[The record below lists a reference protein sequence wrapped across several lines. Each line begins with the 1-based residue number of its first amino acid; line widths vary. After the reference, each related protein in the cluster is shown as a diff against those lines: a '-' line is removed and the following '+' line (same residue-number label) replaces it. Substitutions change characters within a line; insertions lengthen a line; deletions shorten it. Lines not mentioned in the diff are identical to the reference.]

1 MLNSKLQERLKMRE
15 LTKEDVSQFNDLLR
29 YAFQVTRRELMD
41 VGWEEDEI
49 RRSKYPVLEKAT
61 VFGWFDDQKLASQI
75 AIYPMKVNI
84 HGEIYK
90 MGGITGV
97 ATYPEYAN
105 FGLMHALMK
114 KSLEE
119 MREEG
124 QTVSFL
130 YPYSI
135 PYYRKKGWE
144 IISDKMEFSI
154 KDTQLP
160 KFVEVSGMVDRVDLE
175 SEDIKLIHDKFAYM
189 RHGALVRKK
198 LEWEEYFR
206 WDLEDLTA
214 AVYYNEKEQP
224 TGYLYYWIENEIFHI
239 KEMVYLN
246 QEARHGLWNY
256 ISAHFSMVNQ
266 VKGDNYTNEPLAYLL
281 EDSEI
286 TEKIEPYFM
295 ARIVD
300 VEKFLE
306 KYPFVNTS
314 TNSKLTFNITDPML
328 NWNNGIFAITW
339 DEDGNNI
346 ISREEISEPIDI
358 SIQTLVTMLLGYKRP
373 KYLNRVEKINAP
385 SNVIK
390 FLEKVIPLEQPYFSD
405 YF

>member
-15 LTKEDVSQFNDLLR
+15 LTKQDVSQFNDLLR
-29 YAFQVTRRELMD
+29 YAFQVTRKELMD

-61 VFGWFDDQKLASQI
+61 VFGWFDDKKLASQI

-84 HGEIYK
+84 HGEIFD
-90 MGGITGV
+90 MGGVTGV

-114 KSLEE
+114 KALEE
-119 MREEG
+119 MKEEG
-124 QTVSFL
+124 QTISFL

-144 IISDKMEFSI
+144 IISDKMEFTI

-160 KFVEVSGMVDRVDLE
+160 KFVDVPGMVDRVDLE
-175 SEDIKLIHDKFAYM
+175 SKDIKLVHDQFAST
-189 RHGALVRKK
+189 RHGVLIRRS

-206 WDLEDLTA
+206 WEVEDLTA
-214 AVYYNEKEQP
+214 AVYYNQNHDP
-224 TGYLYYWIENEIFHI
+224 IGYLYYWIENEIFHI

-246 QEARHGLWNY
+246 QEGRHGLWNY
-256 ISAHFSMVNQ
+256 ISAHFSMVNE
-266 VKGDNYTNEPLAYLL
+266 VRGANYTNEPLAFLL

-300 VEKFLE
+300 LEKFLE
-306 KYPFVNTS
+306 KYPFVNTLS
-314 TNSKLTFNITDPML
+314 TNKLTFNVVDPML
-328 NWNNGIFAITW
+328 DWNNGIFSVTW
-339 DEDGNNI
+339 DEEGNNI
-346 ISREEISEPIDI
+346 VSREEISEPIDI
-358 SIQTLVTMLLGYKRP
+358 SIQTLVTMLMGYKRP
-373 KYLNRVEKINAP
+373 KYLNRVEKINVP
-385 SNVIK
+385 KNTIK
-390 FLEKVIPLEQPYFSD
+390 LLERVIPLEQAYFSD

>member
-15 LTKEDVSQFNDLLR
+15 LTRQDVSQFNDLLR
-29 YAFQVTRRELMD
+29 YAFQVTRKELMD

-61 VFGWFDDQKLASQI
+61 VFGWFDEQKLASQI

-84 HGEIYK
+84 HGEIFD

-114 KSLEE
+114 KALEE
-119 MREEG
+119 MKEEG
-124 QTVSFL
+124 QIISFL

-144 IISDKMEFSI
+144 IISDKMEFTI

-160 KFVEVSGMVDRVDLE
+160 KFVDVPGMVDRVDIE
-175 SEDIKLIHDKFAYM
+175 SKDIKLIHDKFAYS
-189 RHGALVRKK
+189 RHGVLIRRS

-206 WDLEDLTA
+206 WEVEDLTA
-214 AVYYNEKEQP
+214 AVYYSDKEEP
-224 TGYLYYWIENEIFHI
+224 IGYLYYWIENEIFHI

-256 ISAHFSMVNQ
+256 ISAHFSMVNE
-266 VKGDNYTNEPLAYLL
+266 VRGANYTNEPLAYLL

-286 TEKIEPYFM
+286 TEKIAPYYM

-306 KYPFVNTS
+306 KYPFINTS
-314 TNSKLTFNITDPML
+314 TNSRLTFNVKDSML
-328 NWNNGIFAITW
+328 DWNNGIFAITW

-390 FLEKVIPLEQPYFSD
+390 FLEKVIPLEQAYFSD

>member
-15 LTKEDVSQFNDLLR
+15 LTKQDVSQFNDLLR
-29 YAFQVTRRELMD
+29 YAFQVTRKELMD

-61 VFGWFDDQKLASQI
+61 VFGWFDDKKLASQI

-84 HGEIYK
+84 HGEIFD
-90 MGGITGV
+90 MGGVTGV

-114 KSLEE
+114 KALEE
-119 MREEG
+119 MKEEG
-124 QTVSFL
+124 QTISFL

-144 IISDKMEFSI
+144 IISDKMEFTI

-160 KFVEVSGMVDRVDLE
+160 KFVDVPGMVDRVDIE
-175 SEDIKLIHDKFAYM
+175 SQDIRLIHDKFAYS
-189 RHGALVRKK
+189 RHGVLIRRS

-206 WDLEDLTA
+206 WEVEDLTA
-214 AVYYNEKEQP
+214 AVYYNAKDEP
-224 TGYLYYWIENEIFHI
+224 IGYLYYWIENEVFHI

-256 ISAHFSMVNQ
+256 ISAHFSMINE

-314 TNSKLTFNITDPML
+314 SNNKLTFNITDPML
-328 NWNNGIFAITW
+328 DWNNGIFSITW

-346 ISREEISEPIDI
+346 VSREENSELIDI
-358 SIQTLVTMLLGYKRP
+358 SIQTLVTMLMGYKRP
-373 KYLNRVEKINAP
+373 KYLNRMEKINVSKNA
-385 SNVIK
+385 IK
-390 FLEKVIPLEQPYFSD
+390 LLEKVIPLEQAYFSD

>member
-1 MLNSKLQERLKMRE
+1 MINKKLQERLKMRE
-15 LTKEDVSQFNDLLR
+15 LTREDVSQFNDLLR
-29 YAFQVTRRELMD
+29 YAFQVTRKELMD

-49 RRSKYPVLEKAT
+49 KRSKCPVLEKAT
-61 VFGWFDDQKLASQI
+61 VFGWFDDKKLASQI

-84 HGEIYK
+84 HGEIFD
-90 MGGITGV
+90 MGGVTGV

-105 FGLMHALMK
+105 LGLMHALMK
-114 KSLEE
+114 KALEE

-144 IISDKMEFSI
+144 IISDKMQFTI

-160 KFVEVSGMVDRVDLE
+160 KFVDVPGMVDRVDIE
-175 SEDIKLIHDKFAYM
+175 SKDIKEIHDEFAHM
-189 RHGALVRKK
+189 RHGVLIRRS

-206 WDLEDLTA
+206 WEVEDLTA
-214 AVYYNEKEQP
+214 AVYYNAAHKP
-224 TGYLYYWIENEIFHI
+224 IGYLYYWIENEIFHI
-239 KEMVYLN
+239 KEIVYLN

-256 ISAHFSMVNQ
+256 ISAHFSMINE
-266 VKGDNYTNEPLAYLL
+266 VKGDNYTNEPMAFLL

-300 VEKFLE
+300 LEKFLE

-314 TNSKLTFNITDPML
+314 VGNRLTFNVTDPML
-328 NWNNGIFAITW
+328 EWNNGIFSVTW
-339 DEDGNNI
+339 DEEGNNI
-346 ISREEISEPIDI
+346 VSKEEISEPISL
-358 SIQTLVTMLLGYKRP
+358 SIQTLVTMLMGYRRP
-373 KYLNRVEKINAP
+373 RYLKRVERIDAMN
-385 SNVIK
+385 SSIK
-390 FLEKVIPLEQPYFSD
+390 LLEKVIPLEQAYFSD

>member
-1 MLNSKLQERLKMRE
+1 MRNNKLQERLKMRE
-15 LTKEDVSQFNDLLR
+15 LNQNDVAQFNDLLR
-29 YAFQVTRRELMD
+29 YAFQVTRKELMN

-49 RRSKYPVLEKAT
+49 RRSKRPILDKAE
-61 VFGWFDDQKLASQI
+61 VIGWFDKKKLASQI

-90 MGGITGV
+90 MGGVTGV

-105 FGLMHALMK
+105 YGLMHALMK
-114 KSLEE
+114 KALQI
-119 MREEG
+119 MKEEG
-124 QTVSFL
+124 QTISFL

-144 IISDKMEFSI
+144 IISDKMSFTI

-160 KFVEVSGMVDRVDLE
+160 KFVDVPGMLDRVDTE
-175 SEDIKLIHDKFAYM
+175 SEDIKKIHDIFSHE
-189 RHGALVRKK
+189 RHGVLIRKE

-206 WDLEDLTA
+206 WEPEDLIA
-214 AVYYNEKEQP
+214 AVYYNENHEP
-224 TGYLYYWIENEIFHI
+224 EGYMYYRIEDDILYI

-256 ISAHFSMVNQ
+256 ISAHFSMINEVR
-266 VKGDNYTNEPLAYLL
+266 GDNYTSEPLAFLL

-286 TEKIEPYFM
+286 SEKIEPYFM

-300 VEKFLE
+300 LKKFLR
-306 KYPFVNTS
+306 KYPFLIKSSSN
-314 TNSKLTFNITDPML
+314 KLTFNVFDPLMEC
-328 NWNNGIFAITW
+328 NNGIFSVTW
-339 DEDGNNI
+339 DENEKI
-346 ISREEISEPIDI
+346 KISKEKISTPIDI
-358 SIQTLVTMLLGYKRP
+358 DVQTLTAMLLSYKRP
-373 KYLNRVEKINAP
+373 TYLNRVERLNATA
-385 SNVIK
+385 K
-390 FLEKVIPLEQPYFSD
+390 DLRLLERLIPLEQAYFSD